1 MSHAHGQLDYPQMQ
15 VSPMIFP
22 TSSHLLWNNL
32 EKDYYR
38 SSSQGAELNTPRE
51 CTFTEVLD

>member
-38 SSSQGAELNTPRE
+38 SSSQGAELKHQGNVPLLK
-51 CTFTEVLD
+51 F